1 MGKGEARS
9 VTLRLPDPKMT
20 ESVSNSANEPIAVVA
35 QEPEQESDLAL
46 ASHDDHDLIDLVW
59 KDVLVT
65 ANGMPLLHH
74 VAGTISG
81 GLVAIMGPSGS
92 GKTTLLNALA
102 CRLGEGVEV
111 KGDIRING
119 EPYTHSKLKKYL
131 GYVMQDDEHNPLL
144 TVRETLELVA
154 MVRLGDKISK
164 KEQSERIEA
173 LLDQMSLRH
182 CANVAVGSG
191 NSGIAAGEKKR
202 LSVALELLLL
212 PKMLFLD
219 EPTSNLDSLDA
230 LQFVQ
235 SLRRLVNETNCVVVC
250 TIHQP
255 QYKVF
260 SQFDRLILLRSGSI
274 IYDAPIEEVTD
285 YCEKIG
291 KPCPPN
297 TNPADHLMA
306 AIALPVNLSFATQ
319 IKRNES
325 LARIGVNKREVDVE
339 RGKGRQVKNL
349 RETPPFFLALRMS
362 FKRAFTLLLRRRG
375 EWLLNLLINILNAV
389 LVGTVFLQIGQTP
402 ASAVERLPALF
413 FCIVNQ
419 ATFGAIST
427 VQLFPSDRSVVLRL
441 RSGGSLSAL
450 PYFLGM
456 ASAEFLSKTPFPI
469 MFCLIGYWLIGFQAT
484 AAHFFGFLISI
495 LVAFWAGMAVA
506 MAVSTVGRYV
516 SVAALVL
523 PLLMEVS
530 RLFAG
535 YCSPPNQTAPGLL
548 WLKRLSYNFYPFIAA
563 AHTEMNDLTLRCRS
577 EHRSYSNA
585 SATAA
590 PGDCT
595 PIWAG
600 QQLVDRG
607 LESPSFGESLA
618 CEFAIVVGCLVISYL
633 GIRYLK

>member
-1 MGKGEARS
+1 MEVG
-9 VTLRLPDPKMT
+9 
-20 ESVSNSANEPIAVVA
+20 NNEPIQIVASDTLSGEPAAVTPQAAVLGSD
-35 QEPEQESDLAL
+35 ESIDLA
-46 ASHDDHDLIDLVW
+46 W
-59 KDVLVT
+59 KDVVVT

-102 CRLGEGVEV
+102 CRLGEGMEV
-111 KGDIRING
+111 KGEIRING
-119 EPYTHSKLKKYL
+119 EPYTQSKLKKYL

-154 MVRLGDKISK
+154 MVRLGDKLSK
-164 KEQSERIEA
+164 KMQSERIDA
-173 LLDQMSLRH
+173 LLDQMSLQH
-182 CANVAVGSG
+182 CANVAVGTG

-260 SQFDRLILLRSGSI
+260 CQFDRLILLRSGSI

-306 AIALPVNLSFATQ
+306 AIALPANLSFNSQMKNNAA
-319 IKRNES
+319 
-325 LARIGVNKREVDVE
+325 LAELIGVNKREVDVE

-362 FKRAFTLLLRRRG
+362 FKRAFTLLERRKI
-375 EWLLNLLINILNAV
+375 EWIVNALINILNAV

-402 ASAVERLPALF
+402 ASAVKRLPALF

-427 VQLFPSDRSVVLRL
+427 VQLFPAERTVVLRL
-441 RSGGSLSAL
+441 RSAGNISAL

-456 ASAEFLSKTPFPI
+456 GSAEMLSKTPFPI
-469 MFCLIGYWLIGFQAT
+469 IFCLIVYWLIGFQNT
-484 AAHFFGFLISI
+484 AAHFFGFLIAV
-495 LVAFWAGMAVA
+495 LVAFWTGMTVA
-506 MAVSTVGRYV
+506 MAVSTVSRH
-516 SVAALVL
+516 SSIASIAL

-535 YCSPPNQTAPGLL
+535 FFSPPNQTSPGLS
-548 WLKRLSYNFYPFIAA
+548 WINYLSYYYYPFVAV
-563 AHTEMNDLTLRCRS
+563 AHNEMDDLTLHC
-577 EHRSYSNA
+577 
-585 SATAA
+585 A
-590 PGDCT
+590 PGVNATGACK
-595 PIWAG
+595 PVWAG

-607 LESPSFGESLA
+607 LDELRFGQ
-618 CEFAIVVGCLVISYL
+618 CIGIEFAYLFGCVIISYL
-633 GIRYLK
+633 AIRFIKS